1 MTETMRETKTTPVC
15 TDIPANQYE
24 HWSYWVIDQ
33 LILTMRMTM
42 LLTMKLTTIK
52 IALISD
58 ACIKTNHRVVI
69 MTTTKRTAKT
79 KNIARIANAV
89 PVTLYSKV
97 TMNVGIVVL
106 NCQKCNQ
113 CLKGHKSLRLVSEGV
128 I

>member
-58 ACIKTNHRVVI
+58 ACIKTNHRVVV

-79 KNIARIANAV
+79 KKTTANAIATIMLLKMMMIMKTCGLWFV
-89 PVTLYSKV
+89 PA
-97 TMNVGIVVL
+97 
-106 NCQKCNQ
+106 
-113 CLKGHKSLRLVSEGV
+113 
-128 I
+128 